1 MRETIILS
9 FIYLFIIITFCIE
22 HGGARH
28 GLNELGVAKRN
39 EFYKF

>member
-9 FIYLFIIITFCIE
+9 LFIYFLFFIFYIE

-28 GLNELGVAKRN
+28 GLNELRVAKRN
-39 EFYKF
+39 EFYKY